1 MAFTTKKSLLAKV
14 RAGDEISWQEFYDT
28 YKPLMILVGND
39 CGLTTDENDELV
51 QTVMCEIFQKNIL
64 DKYDIDK
71 VPDNVIFKYDPAKG
85 RFRHYLKKNCPES
98 CNQAVV

>member
-1 MAFTTKKSLLAKV
+1 MAFITKKSLLAKV

-51 QTVMCEIFQKNIL
+51 
-64 DKYDIDK
+64 
-71 VPDNVIFKYDPAKG
+71 
-85 RFRHYLKKNCPES
+85 
-98 CNQAVV
+98 

>member
-39 CGLTTDENDELV
+39 
-51 QTVMCEIFQKNIL
+51 
-64 DKYDIDK
+64 
-71 VPDNVIFKYDPAKG
+71 
-85 RFRHYLKKNCPES
+85 
-98 CNQAVV
+98 